1 MKEECFESS
10 GHECTTETSEQC
22 EDVQRKVCHD
32 QPSEQCSTEY
42 SEVCMVTEEEVCHN
56 EHVEECRTEHQCWVE
71 EVEECNEV
79 GVPSPKLNKA
89 KQRSQTVCKLV
100 PVKQCKDK

>member
-1 MKEECFESS
+1 MKEEYLETS

-42 SEVCMVTEEEVCHN
+42 SEVCMTTEEEVCYN

-71 EVEECNEV
+71 EVEECHEV
-79 GVPSPKLNKA
+79 ASPKFTKA